1 MTGSSEWASVAAQLH
16 REPAGQP
23 RVVRLDVHAAKAAVG
38 RRYRKAVRVVPRMLA
53 MVVLLYAL
61 MLAAYFGKY
70 RVRPRHHHAGPARGA
85 AGGEIETSSA
95 RRLLCWRRRC

>member
-1 MTGSSEWASVAAQLH
+1 MSTPQ
-16 REPAGQP
+16 
-23 RVVRLDVHAAKAAVG
+23 KAAVG

-70 RVRPRHHHAGPARGA
+70 RVRPRHHHAPDLPAVLRE
-85 AGGEIETSSA
+85 GEIETSSA
-95 RRLLCWRRRC
+95 RRLLCSAAPLRYEPRGGAGSSKLTCSRAAP